1 MKKIVLA
8 AMLTAV
14 LASGCGANTTHNTVS
29 LYGKG
34 LEMAQLLDKMA
45 EDDAYVQL
53 FSQNDGLK
61 QVIQNIGSQTYT
73 TPKAVYAVTDA
84 GALFLQMA
92 DLPKDE
98 TLQKVIERKTST
110 VWTTQINGI
119 QGAEFLAATSIL
131 LYDESFL
138 YEGLQKPTTYLYTYD
153 GAYSVAVTYIP
164 YENGVVKATASI
176 LKADASILELLKQI
190 PDITIEEVKQ

>member
-8 AMLTAV
+8 TMLCAV
-14 LASGCGANTTHNTVS
+14 LATGCGANTTQQTVS
-29 LYGKG
+29 LYDKG

-61 QVIQNIGSQTYT
+61 QVIQDIGSQTYT

-84 GALFLQMA
+84 GTLLLQMA

-98 TLQKVIERKTST
+98 TLQKVIEQKTST
-110 VWTTQINGI
+110 AWTTQINGI

-153 GAYSVAVTYIP
+153 GGYSVAVTYIP

-176 LKADASILELLKQI
+176 LKADASIVELLKQI
-190 PDITIEEVKQ
+190 PNVTIEEVKQ